1 MATGTGT
8 VAFADIYGSKTPGR
22 DTGTNQLQPV
32 ANASGSVPAT
42 GKSPAM
48 FWVGMV
54 IALVILRFAWEKAK

>member
-1 MATGTGT
+1 MAGT
-8 VAFADIYGSKTPGR
+8 VTFSDLYGTRTPGR
-22 DTGTNQLQPV
+22 DTAQNELQPV
-32 ANASGSVPAT
+32 AAASGNIPSS